1 MNITS
6 SSSIIMRVREFGES
20 DLLIT
25 FFTPTEGKIK
35 GVAKG
40 ARRSK
45 ARFVNCLDIFSLV
58 NLEYSLKKKD
68 SLYFIHSGK
77 LLDAFP
83 GLRKDYNTLIKASY
97 MIELTEILFPWHL
110 PDRGMFN
117 VLKSCFE
124 IMDKGGNTDM
134 IPVFFELSAMAL
146 GGYGINL
153 NKCCVCG
160 RKYTGQGTAV
170 FRPDTGGI
178 ACMRC
183 QDITKRTPGLCP
195 ETVRT
200 INRIQACGL
209 SEDITDNCTSIEFLN
224 EIRPV
229 LKLHREYRLECTPK
243 SSNYIE

>member
-1 MNITS
+1 MNINS
-6 SSSIIMRVREFGES
+6 STSIIMRVNDFGES

-25 FFTPTEGKIK
+25 FFTPTHGKIK
-35 GVAKG
+35 GIAKG

-68 SLYFIHSGK
+68 SLHFIHSGK

-83 GLRKDYNTLIKASY
+83 GLRKDYKTLIKASY

-110 PDRGMFN
+110 ADRGMFDI
-117 VLKSCFE
+117 LKNSFE
-124 IMDKGGNTDM
+124 MLDKGDNTDT
-134 IPVFFELSAMAL
+134 IHVFFELAAMTL
-146 GGYGINL
+146 GGYSIRL
-153 NKCCVCG
+153 DKCCICG

-183 QDITKRTPGLCP
+183 QGITKMTPGMCP
-195 ETVRT
+195 ETVKT
-200 INRIQACGL
+200 VNTLQTCL
-209 SEDITDNCTSIEFLN
+209 SHDRCRDGFSSEFFN
-224 EIRPV
+224 EIKPV
-229 LKLHREYRLECTPK
+229 LKLHREYRLEK
-243 SSNYIE
+243 SPRSAIYFE

>member
-6 SSSIIMRVREFGES
+6 SASIIMRVNEFGES

-25 FFTPTEGKIK
+25 FFTPSEGKLK
-35 GVAKG
+35 GIAKG
-40 ARRSK
+40 ARRSR

-68 SLYFIHSGK
+68 SLHFIHSGK

-83 GLRKDYNTLIKASY
+83 GLRKNYSTLIKASY

-110 PDRGMFN
+110 PDRSM
-117 VLKSCFE
+117 FE
-124 IMDKGGNTDM
+124 ILESSFKTLDKGDDTGM
-134 IPVFFELSAMAL
+134 VPVFFELAAMAL
-146 GGYGINL
+146 GGFSINL
-153 NKCCVCG
+153 DKCCICG

-183 QDITKRTPGLCP
+183 QEVTRMTPAMCP
-195 ETVRT
+195 ETVNTVDT
-200 INRIQACGL
+200 IQKSLTKDCIGNCYPVEFL
-209 SEDITDNCTSIEFLN
+209 SEIK
-224 EIRPV
+224 PV
-229 LKLHREYRLECTPK
+229 LKLHREYRLERRPK

>member
-1 MNITS
+1 MNINS
-6 SSSIIMRVREFGES
+6 STSIIMRVSEFGES

-25 FFTPTEGKIK
+25 FFTPAEGKIK
-35 GVAKG
+35 GIAKG

-68 SLYFIHSGK
+68 SLHFIHSGK

-83 GLRKDYNTLIKASY
+83 GLRKDYKTLIKASY

-110 PDRGMFN
+110 PDRGMFDI
-117 VLKSCFE
+117 LKKSFE
-124 IMDKGGNTDM
+124 ILDKGDESGM
-134 IPVFFELSAMAL
+134 VPVFFELAAMAL
-146 GGYGINL
+146 GGFGINL
-153 NKCCVCG
+153 DKCCICG

-183 QDITKRTPGLCP
+183 QEITKMTPAMCP
-195 ETVRT
+195 ETIRT
-200 INRIQACGL
+200 INTIQTVLTKDCIENCTPVEFL
-209 SEDITDNCTSIEFLN
+209 SEIK
-224 EIRPV
+224 PV
-229 LKLHREYRLECTPK
+229 LKLHREYRLERNPK